1 MDIIIGLMGMK
12 EDLINIMATVVWSS
26 LAAVP
31 IVIGLILLLPM
42 PTKRIGRNH

>member
-1 MDIIIGLMGMK
+1 MDIIMVLVGIK
-12 EDLINIMATVVWSS
+12 VVLINIMATLVWSS

-31 IVIGLILLLPM
+31 IVIGLILILPM

>member
-1 MDIIIGLMGMK
+1 MDTMMILVGMK
-12 EDLINIMATVVWSS
+12 VVVLNIIATVVWSS

>member
-1 MDIIIGLMGMK
+1 MDTMMVLVGIKLVLLNII
-12 EDLINIMATVVWSS
+12 ATLVWSS
-26 LAAVP
+26 LAALP